1 VGIGWTG
8 LVQRGIVKSGLR
20 VVRREDV
27 ERGTVARP
35 RFHVISKALVES
47 VQFCGR
53 TEEVKPASVREREG

>member
-1 VGIGWTG
+1 M
-8 LVQRGIVKSGLR
+8 QRGVVKSGLR

-27 ERGTVARP
+27 ERGTVARL

-53 TEEVKPASVREREG
+53 TEGVKPASAGEREG